1 MSLSLRE
8 LSEILFVKTLDD
20 GTNAFKNENSFKI
33 RVISKPTRFSGP
45 QTSSD
50 DTEKTATENGRVVET
65 KFIFMGRILQ
75 NNMAHESYLPDI
87 CDLSVASD
95 PYKQNVLGS
104 LHTRIIASTKIS
116 PDVGN
121 LQIGDEIVGECRA
134 SDVGDFDLQTI
145 ELSRISEIFQ
155 KSPEGGVAAS
165 CESLKDAFD
174 TSPVFSLAELR
185 NGENPGNIENTQKLY
200 DYWTSQY
207 PNAAKLF
214 PPEGH
219 CGGIGGYDIVLC
231 KTGKIGTKNVTLHP
245 VFWDKVKEVYENVKA
260 QGFGE
265 KFDAGGGLRSVETQM
280 SLRITNSIK
289 AGNDFTYEQLLT
301 ISSGDGNFEPPAAP
315 IPTKSPEDGSRHL
328 FGLAIDFSG
337 ILGTDS
343 AKNSKTYNY
352 MLDLEKK
359 TDGFKNYREEPWHWS
374 IDGR

>member
-1 MSLSLRE
+1 
-8 LSEILFVKTLDD
+8 
-20 GTNAFKNENSFKI
+20 
-33 RVISKPTRFSGP
+33 
-45 QTSSD
+45 
-50 DTEKTATENGRVVET
+50 
-65 KFIFMGRILQ
+65 MGRILQ

-165 CESLKDAFD
+165 CESLKDVFD
-174 TSPVFSLAELR
+174 TSPVFSLAEFR
-185 NGENPGNIENTQKLY
+185 NGENPGNTENIQNLY
-200 DYWTSQY
+200 DYWISQY
-207 PNAAKLF
+207 PNAANLF
-214 PPEGH
+214 PPDGH
-219 CGGIGGYDIVLC
+219 CGGIGDYKIEKC
-231 KTGKIGTKNVTLHP
+231 YTGPIGGTEITLHP
-245 VFWDKVKEVYENVKA
+245 VFWKKVKEVYENVIA
-260 QGFGE
+260 QGFDE
-265 KFDAGGGLRSVETQM
+265 DFSAGGGLRSVKTQM

-289 AGNDFTYEQLLT
+289 AGNYFTNEELLT
-301 ISSGDGNFEPPAAP
+301 KRSGGGNFEPPAAP
-315 IPTKSPEDGSRHL
+315 IPTTSPEEGSRHL

-337 ILGTDS
+337 ILGADS

-352 MLDLEKK
+352 MLSLE
-359 TDGFKNYREEPWHWS
+359 TDGFKNYWAEPWHWS
-374 IDGR
+374 IDGK

>member
-8 LSEILFVKTLDD
+8 LAEILFVKTLDD

-50 DTEKTATENGRVVET
+50 DTETTATENGRVVET

-145 ELSRISEIFQ
+145 ELSRISRIFE
-155 KSPEGGVAAS
+155 KSSQGGVAAS
-165 CESLKDAFD
+165 CQSLKDAFD

-185 NGENPGNIENTQKLY
+185 NGENPGNTENTQSLY
-200 DYWTSQY
+200 DYWKSQY
-207 PNAAKLF
+207 PNAANLF
-214 PPEGH
+214 PPEGY
-219 CGGIGGYDIVLC
+219 CGTTAFPGYDPMPC
-231 KTGKIGTKNVTLHP
+231 KTGKIGTENVTLHP
-245 VFWDKVKEVYENVKA
+245 VFWDKVKEVYDKVEAK
-260 QGFGE
+260 GFGE
-265 KFDAGGGLRSVETQM
+265 KFSAGGGLRSVKTQM

-289 AGNDFTYEQLLT
+289 AGNYFTYEQLLT
-301 ISSGDGNFEPPAAP
+301 IRSGGGNFKPPAAP
-315 IPTKSPEDGSRHL
+315 IPTKSPEQGSRHL

-343 AKNSKTYNY
+343 ATNSETYKY
-352 MLDLEKK
+352 MLDLE
-359 TDGFKNYREEPWHWS
+359 TDGFKNYRAEPWHWS
-374 IDGR
+374 IDGK

>member
-8 LSEILFVKTLDD
+8 LAEILFVKTLDD

-45 QTSSD
+45 QTSSG
-50 DTEKTATENGRVVET
+50 DTEETAKENVRAET

-116 PDVGN
+116 PEVHT

-145 ELSRISEIFQ
+145 ELSRISEIFE
-155 KSPEGGVAAS
+155 KSSQDGVAVP
-165 CESLKDAFD
+165 CQSLKDAFD

-185 NGENPGNIENTQKLY
+185 NGENPGNTENTQSLY
-200 DYWTSQY
+200 EYWKSQY
-207 PNAAKLF
+207 PNAAKLL
-214 PPEGH
+214 PPEGD
-219 CGGIGGYDIVLC
+219 CGGIGGYDIVRC

-245 VFWDKVKEVYENVKA
+245 VFWDKVKEVYENVIA

-265 KFDAGGGLRSVETQM
+265 EFDAGGGLRSVKTQM
-280 SLRITNSIK
+280 SLRITNSVK

-301 ISSGDGNFEPPAAP
+301 IKSGDGNFEPPAAP
-315 IPTKSPEDGSRHL
+315 IPTNSPEDGSRHL

-337 ILGTDS
+337 ILGTDL
-343 AKNSKTYNY
+343 ATNSKTYKY
-352 MLDLEKK
+352 MLEFLETK
-359 TDGFKNYREEPWHWS
+359 TDGFKNYRKEPWHWS
-374 IDGR
+374 IDGK